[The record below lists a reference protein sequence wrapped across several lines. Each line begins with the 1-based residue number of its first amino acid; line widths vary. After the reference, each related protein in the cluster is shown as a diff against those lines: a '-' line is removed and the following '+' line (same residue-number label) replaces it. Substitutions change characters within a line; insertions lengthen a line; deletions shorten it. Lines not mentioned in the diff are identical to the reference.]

1 MSVIGMA
8 IRLISA
14 GVVLSG
20 WIWILGPL
28 MAHSAD
34 SPAVRGVPPI
44 RHSTATDHAQS
55 ATTRISADDFTY
67 LGAFRLPGGEDK
79 PQTFAYGGS
88 AMTYHPAGDHGGS
101 GDGFPGSLFI
111 MGHNRQPY
119 GELPNGNQVAEVT
132 IPRPVQSANVAALNQ
147 AAFLQGFTDVAA
159 GRFSTLDEIPR
170 TGMQY
175 LNTPATGARIHL
187 AWGQHLQDGED
198 TQVASHAW
206 FSPTLSTPNFQGAWW
221 IGNQSLYSVNG
232 YMMDIPTAWADSH
245 AGGRPLATGR
255 YRDGGW
261 SGMGPAL
268 FAYKPWTGSGTPAA
282 PGTRLSEEVLL
293 LYAKSNETENIE
305 QCLNGYQHADEWEG
319 GAWITTADGRSA
331 VLFAGTKGTGAKYW
345 YGWINPAGPQYPCVE
360 TEFLGQFPLCRL
372 ADGSWCPGYPDGDD
386 WAGCSHTSERGWW
399 SSSFEARFILYD
411 PDDLASVASGA
422 ISSWQ
427 PQPYATISINDRLF
441 KNPDGVDIDALG
453 TGVQRRYRI
462 GDVAYDRANNLLYV
476 LELFADGAKPV
487 VHVWRIGG
495 KGAPRRSPI
504 GAMQLLLN
512 D

>member
-1 MSVIGMA
+1 MGRPEIRKMLTIILVVCVCLSASHISVQAQEDSQQKTTPEIQ
-8 IRLISA
+8 IPLLPETDQSIS
-14 GVVLSG
+14 
-20 WIWILGPL
+20 
-28 MAHSAD
+28 
-34 SPAVRGVPPI
+34 
-44 RHSTATDHAQS
+44 
-55 ATTRISADDFTY
+55 TRINPGDFSY
-67 LGAFRLPGGEDK
+67 LGAFRLPDDPRGGK
-79 PQTFAYGGS
+79 PWTFEYGGS
-88 AMTYHPAGDHGGS
+88 AMTYHPAGDPGGS

-132 IPRPVQSANVAALNQ
+132 IPRPVKSTDVTTLNR
-147 AAFLQGFTDVAA
+147 ATFLQGFTDVAA
-159 GRFSTLDEIPR
+159 GRFTTFDEIPR

-175 LNTPATGARIHL
+175 LSTPATGPKIHL
-187 AWGQHLQDGED
+187 AWGQHFQEEAAN
-198 TQVASHAW
+198 VASHAW
-206 FSPTLSTPNFQGAWW
+206 FSPTLSNPDFQGTWW

-232 YMMDIPTAWADSH
+232 YIMDIPTAWADSH

-268 FAYKPWTGSGTPAA
+268 FAYEPWTGSGTPYAS
-282 PGTRLSEEVLL
+282 GTCLSEEVLL

-305 QCLNGYQHADEWEG
+305 HCLNGYQHADEWEG
-319 GAWITTADGRSA
+319 GAWITTPDGKSA

-360 TEFLGQFPLCRL
+360 TDFIGDFPVCRL
-372 ADGSWCPGYPDGDD
+372 ADGALCPGYPTGAD
-386 WAGCSHTSERGWW
+386 WTGCSHTSERGWW

-411 PDDLASVASGA
+411 PDDLARVASGV
-422 ISSWQ
+422 IPSWQ
-427 PQPYATISINDRLF
+427 PQPYASISIDDRLI
-441 KNPDGVDIDALG
+441 KNPNEVDIEALG
-453 TGVQRRYRI
+453 SGVQRRFRI

-495 KGAPRRSPI
+495 KGAPRRAI
-504 GAMQLLLN
+504 TGAIELLLN
-512 D
+512 E